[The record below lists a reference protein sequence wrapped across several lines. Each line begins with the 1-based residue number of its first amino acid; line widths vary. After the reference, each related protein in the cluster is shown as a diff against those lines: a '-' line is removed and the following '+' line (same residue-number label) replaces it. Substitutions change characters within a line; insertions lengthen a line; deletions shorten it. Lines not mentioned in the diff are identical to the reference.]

1 MNTVV
6 LKFGGSSVADNSK
19 LNVVAN
25 KILEF
30 REKFKSIVVVVS
42 AQGKTTDKLVKESEE
57 LSKKPNKR
65 EYDALISI
73 GEQISAAKLAI
84 LLEGRGYTAISL
96 TGWQAGIKTS
106 SNHSKAIIE
115 SIDTSRIEEELKKK
129 KIVIVTGFQG
139 IDEKGDITTLG
150 RGGSDTSAVAL
161 AAALGACECNIFS
174 DVEGIY
180 SADPNKISDAKKLDK
195 ISYDEMLELS
205 YEGAKVLHTRCVE
218 IGKNFNVPILAKST
232 FNKNEGTIINNAQ
245 NRIESSMVKS
255 MVNNNNIFLV
265 TIFTQDLEKV
275 LKILIENDISFDNL
289 VSSREIS
296 FTINKKD
303 LSLLQDILNDFK
315 VTYKNISKLSLIGTG
330 ISGTSKTLQE
340 VFNALDESISKIYK
354 IEMNQTKIVIVFKEL
369 IEEEIIKKIHQKLI

>member
-30 REKFKSIVVVVS
+30 REKFESIVVVVS

-57 LSKKPNKR
+57 LSKRPNKR

-84 LLEGRGYTAISL
+84 LLEERGYNAISL

-245 NRIESSMVKS
+245 NRIESSTVKS

-265 TIFTQDLEKV
+265 TIFTQNLEKV

-289 VSSREIS
+289 VSSSEIS

-340 VFNALDESISKIYK
+340 IFYALNESISKIYK

>member
-30 REKFKSIVVVVS
+30 REKFESIVVVVS

-84 LLEGRGYTAISL
+84 LLEERGYNAISL

-218 IGKNFNVPILAKST
+218 IWKKFNVPILAKST

-245 NRIESSMVKS
+245 NRIESSTVKS

-265 TIFTQDLEKV
+265 TIFTQNLEKV

-289 VSSREIS
+289 VSSSEIS

-340 VFNALDESISKIYK
+340 VFYALNKSIS
-354 IEMNQTKIVIVFKEL
+354 NL
-369 IEEEIIKKIHQKLI
+369 SL

>member
-30 REKFKSIVVVVS
+30 REKFESIVVVVS

-84 LLEGRGYTAISL
+84 LLEERGYNAISL

-340 VFNALDESISKIYK
+340 VFYALNESISKIYK

>member
-30 REKFKSIVVVVS
+30 REKFESIVVVVS

-84 LLEGRGYTAISL
+84 LLEERGYNAISL

-161 AAALGACECNIFS
+161 AAALEACECNIFS

-245 NRIESSMVKS
+245 NRIESSTVKS
-255 MVNNNNIFLV
+255 IVNNNNIFLV
-265 TIFTQDLEKV
+265 TIFTQNLEKV

-289 VSSREIS
+289 VSSSEIS

-340 VFNALDESISKIYK
+340 VFYALNESISKIYK

>member
-30 REKFKSIVVVVS
+30 REKFESIVVVVS

-57 LSKKPNKR
+57 LSKKTNKR

-84 LLEGRGYTAISL
+84 LLEERGYNAISL

-245 NRIESSMVKS
+245 NRIESSTVKS

-265 TIFTQDLEKV
+265 TIFTQNLEKV

-289 VSSREIS
+289 VSSSEIS

-340 VFNALDESISKIYK
+340 VFYALNENISKIYK

>member
-30 REKFKSIVVVVS
+30 REKFESIVVVVS

-84 LLEGRGYTAISL
+84 LLEERGYNAISL

-245 NRIESSMVKS
+245 NRIESSTVKS

-265 TIFTQDLEKV
+265 TIFTQNLEKV

-289 VSSREIS
+289 VSSNEIS

-340 VFNALDESISKIYK
+340 VFYALNESISKIYK

>member
-30 REKFKSIVVVVS
+30 REKFESIVVVVS

-84 LLEGRGYTAISL
+84 LLEERGYNAISL

-245 NRIESSMVKS
+245 NRIESSTVKS

-265 TIFTQDLEKV
+265 TIFTQNLEKV

-289 VSSREIS
+289 VSSSEIS

-340 VFNALDESISKIYK
+340 VFYALNKSISKIYK

>member
-6 LKFGGSSVADNSK
+6 LKFGGSSIADNSK

-30 REKFKSIVVVVS
+30 REKFESIVVVVS

-84 LLEGRGYTAISL
+84 LLEERGYNAISL

-245 NRIESSMVKS
+245 NRIESSTVKS

-265 TIFTQDLEKV
+265 TIFTQNLEKV

-289 VSSREIS
+289 VSSSEIS

-340 VFNALDESISKIYK
+340 VFYALDESISKIYK

>member
-30 REKFKSIVVVVS
+30 REKFESIVVVVS

-84 LLEGRGYTAISL
+84 LLEERGYNAISL

-245 NRIESSMVKS
+245 NRIESSTVKS

-265 TIFTQDLEKV
+265 TIFTQNLEKV

-289 VSSREIS
+289 VSSSEIS

-340 VFNALDESISKIYK
+340 VFYALNESISKIYK
-354 IEMNQTKIVIVFKEL
+354 SEMNQTKIVIVFKEL

>member
-30 REKFKSIVVVVS
+30 REKFESIVVVVS

-84 LLEGRGYTAISL
+84 LLEERGYNAISL
-96 TGWQAGIKTS
+96 TGWQAGIQTS

-245 NRIESSMVKS
+245 NRIESSTVKS

-265 TIFTQDLEKV
+265 TIFTQNLEKV

-289 VSSREIS
+289 VSSSEIS

-330 ISGTSKTLQE
+330 ISDTSKTLQE
-340 VFNALDESISKIYK
+340 VFYALNESISKIYK

>member
-30 REKFKSIVVVVS
+30 REKFESIVVVVS

-57 LSKKPNKR
+57 LSKKTNKR

-84 LLEGRGYTAISL
+84 LLEERGYNAISL

-245 NRIESSMVKS
+245 NRIESSTVKS

-275 LKILIENDISFDNL
+275 LKILIKNDISFDNL

>member
-30 REKFKSIVVVVS
+30 REKFESIVVVVS

-84 LLEGRGYTAISL
+84 LLEERGYNAISL

-245 NRIESSMVKS
+245 NRIESSTVKS

-265 TIFTQDLEKV
+265 TIFTQNLEKV

-289 VSSREIS
+289 VSSNEIS

-340 VFNALDESISKIYK
+340 VFDALNESISKIYK

>member
-30 REKFKSIVVVVS
+30 REKFESIVVVVS

-84 LLEGRGYTAISL
+84 LLEERGYNAISL

-161 AAALGACECNIFS
+161 AAALEACECNIFS

-245 NRIESSMVKS
+245 NRIESSTVKS

-265 TIFTQDLEKV
+265 TIFTQNLEKV

-289 VSSREIS
+289 VSSSEIS

-340 VFNALDESISKIYK
+340 VFYALNESISKIYK

>member
-30 REKFKSIVVVVS
+30 REKFESIVVVVS

-84 LLEGRGYTAISL
+84 LLEERGYNAISL

-245 NRIESSMVKS
+245 NRIESSTVKS

-265 TIFTQDLEKV
+265 TIFTQNLEKV

-289 VSSREIS
+289 VSSSEIR

-340 VFNALDESISKIYK
+340 VFYALNKSISKIYK

>member
-30 REKFKSIVVVVS
+30 REKFESIVVVVS

-84 LLEGRGYTAISL
+84 LLEERGYNAISL

-245 NRIESSMVKS
+245 NRIESSTVKS

-265 TIFTQDLEKV
+265 TIFTQNLEKV

-289 VSSREIS
+289 VSSSEIS

-340 VFNALDESISKIYK
+340 VFYALNENISKIYK

>member
-30 REKFKSIVVVVS
+30 REKFESIVVVVS

-84 LLEGRGYTAISL
+84 LLEERGYNAISL

-245 NRIESSMVKS
+245 NRI
-255 MVNNNNIFLV
+255 
-265 TIFTQDLEKV
+265 
-275 LKILIENDISFDNL
+275 
-289 VSSREIS
+289 
-296 FTINKKD
+296 
-303 LSLLQDILNDFK
+303 
-315 VTYKNISKLSLIGTG
+315 
-330 ISGTSKTLQE
+330 
-340 VFNALDESISKIYK
+340 
-354 IEMNQTKIVIVFKEL
+354 
-369 IEEEIIKKIHQKLI
+369 

>member
-30 REKFKSIVVVVS
+30 REKFESIVVVVS

-84 LLEGRGYTAISL
+84 LLEERGYNAISL

-161 AAALGACECNIFS
+161 AAALEACECNIFS

-245 NRIESSMVKS
+245 NRIESSTVKS
-255 MVNNNNIFLV
+255 IVNNNNIFLV
-265 TIFTQDLEKV
+265 TIFTQNLEKV

-289 VSSREIS
+289 VSSSEIS

-340 VFNALDESISKIYK
+340 VFYALNKSISKIYK

>member
-6 LKFGGSSVADNSK
+6 LKFGGSSIADNSK

-30 REKFKSIVVVVS
+30 REKFESIVVVVS

-84 LLEGRGYTAISL
+84 LLEERGYNAISL

-245 NRIESSMVKS
+245 NRIESSTVKS

-265 TIFTQDLEKV
+265 TIFTQNLEKV

-289 VSSREIS
+289 VSSSEIS

-340 VFNALDESISKIYK
+340 VFYALNESISKIYK
-354 IEMNQTKIVIVFKEL
+354 IKMNQTKIVIVFKEL

>member
-57 LSKKPNKR
+57 LSKKTNKR

-195 ISYDEMLELS
+195 ISYDEML
-205 YEGAKVLHTRCVE
+205 
-218 IGKNFNVPILAKST
+218 
-232 FNKNEGTIINNAQ
+232 
-245 NRIESSMVKS
+245 
-255 MVNNNNIFLV
+255 
-265 TIFTQDLEKV
+265 
-275 LKILIENDISFDNL
+275 DISFDHL

>member
-30 REKFKSIVVVVS
+30 REKFESIVVVVS

-84 LLEGRGYTAISL
+84 LLEERGYNAISL

-245 NRIESSMVKS
+245 NRIESSTVKS

-265 TIFTQDLEKV
+265 TIFTQNLEKV

-289 VSSREIS
+289 VSSSEIS

-340 VFNALDESISKIYK
+340 VFYALNESISKIYK

>member
-30 REKFKSIVVVVS
+30 REKFESIVVVVS

-57 LSKKPNKR
+57 LSKRPNKR

-84 LLEGRGYTAISL
+84 LLEERGYNAISL

-245 NRIESSMVKS
+245 NRIESSTVKS

-265 TIFTQDLEKV
+265 TIFTQNLEKV

-289 VSSREIS
+289 VSSSEIS

-303 LSLLQDILNDFK
+303 SSLLQDILNDFK

-340 VFNALDESISKIYK
+340 IFYALNESISKIYK

>member
-19 LNVVAN
+19 LNVVVN

-30 REKFKSIVVVVS
+30 KEKFESIVVVVS

-57 LSKKPNKR
+57 LSKTPNKR

-84 LLEGRGYTAISL
+84 LLEERGYNAISL

-232 FNKNEGTIINNAQ
+232 FNKNEGTIINSTQ
-245 NRIESSMVKS
+245 SRIESSAVKS

-265 TIFTQDLEKV
+265 TIFTQNLEKV

-289 VSSREIS
+289 VSSNEIS

-303 LSLLQDILNDFK
+303 LSLLQDILSDFK
-315 VTYKNISKLSLIGTG
+315 ATYKNVSKLSLIGTG
-330 ISGTSKTLQE
+330 ISSTSETLQE
-340 VFNALDESISKIYK
+340 VFSVLNESISKIYK
-354 IEMNQTKIVIVFKEL
+354 IEMNQTKIVIVFKEV

>member
-57 LSKKPNKR
+57 LSKKTNKR

-84 LLEGRGYTAISL
+84 LLEERGYNAISL

>member
-57 LSKKPNKR
+57 LSKKTNKR

>member
-30 REKFKSIVVVVS
+30 KEKFESIVVVVS

-84 LLEGRGYTAISL
+84 LLEERGYNAISL
-96 TGWQAGIKTS
+96 TGWQVGIKTS

-245 NRIESSMVKS
+245 NRIESSTVKS

-265 TIFTQDLEKV
+265 TIFTQNLEKV

-289 VSSREIS
+289 VSSSEIS

-340 VFNALDESISKIYK
+340 VFYALDESISKIYK